1 MPAYITVAGK
11 TSPRASG
18 TAGDGVRD
26 EGEESDGQGKEAA
39 GDGIHGK
46 GESNGRGAEA
56 HDQGGR
62 EDAEKN
68 VDEEARR
75 RRITERDGGKPHPS
89 TTPKGAAYTYTY
101 IHVTPPG
108 YNTEGGDGPTREVAS
123 GTHGWGPGAVACS
136 GTVCPVLIIT
146 HTHRAHLVLW

>member
-1 MPAYITVAGK
+1 MPADFTVAGK
-11 TSPRASG
+11 ASPRAGG
-18 TAGDGVRD
+18 TAGDGAGD
-26 EGEESDGQGKEAA
+26 KEGESEGQRGTEAA

-68 VDEEARR
+68 MDDEARR
-75 RRITERDGGKPHPS
+75 RRITKRDGGKPHPS

-108 YNTEGGDGPTREVAS
+108 YNTEGGDGRLRAKWRPGPT
-123 GTHGWGPGAVACS
+123 GGAQE
-136 GTVCPVLIIT
+136 L
-146 HTHRAHLVLW
+146 